1 MEKKTALLSWTTT
14 NEQASTSFE
23 IQRSNDSLA
32 FETIHQENGQGGG
45 ASFDYSWPDAK
56 PLPGKSF
63 YRLKISTNGIVRY
76 SDIVILVNIEKTFSI
91 GRIYQAGK
99 NSKLVVDLIVKK
111 NQGMILTII
120 NTSGMVIGRQTYN
133 IETPSTNISVNIT
146 SLANG
151 GYYVRFVAANGDQEI
166 RPILNF

>member
-1 MEKKTALLSWTTT
+1 MVS
-14 NEQASTSFE
+14 
-23 IQRSNDSLA
+23 
-32 FETIHQENGQGGG
+32 
-45 ASFDYSWPDAK
+45 YS
-56 PLPGKSF
+56 G
-63 YRLKISTNGIVRY
+63 
-76 SDIVILVNIEKTFSI
+76 IVILVNIEKSFSI

-120 NTSGMVIGRQTYN
+120 NTSGMVIGRQSFT

-151 GYYVRFVAANGDQEI
+151 VYYLRFIAANGDQEI